1 MHFFSYFSSVGLIE
15 QKYEKKLHSLVK
27 KLKINV
33 KMQGE
38 HNVKKKVS
46 LSDRQKL
53 FLFVFTLTSCVGYM
67 GVADEGEADSRG
79 GR

>member
-38 HNVKKKVS
+38 HNVKKKWVY
-46 LSDRQKL
+46 
-53 FLFVFTLTSCVGYM
+53 LTGKNYSFSYLL
-67 GVADEGEADSRG
+67 
-79 GR
+79 